1 MKARLKAIVICNPA
15 AGHHSCAEEV
25 LQVAAFLES
34 EGCQIDAVEETHGPS
49 DATTYARQA
58 AVRGCDVV
66 FVAGGDGT
74 LAEAVDGLVGSETAL
89 AALPGGGG
97 NVFAR
102 QLNLP
107 VPGGIHP
114 RPLVESA
121 RLLLGG
127 QVRRVDVGRITPL
140 GNPGPARHFLCWG
153 GAGFDAQVNRN
164 VAADPERKRRLGPL
178 ATFITS
184 FLTLRDFAGTSAT
197 VRIDGH
203 RVSRR
208 TVMLCANNIQL
219 YGIFMR
225 MAHHAVI
232 DDGLLDVFCFQ
243 GTSPTQTFLHA
254 IKVMF
259 NRHIAD
265 PRVEYF
271 RARRVDIIT
280 ARPLAVHV
288 DGDAI
293 GNTPITIQ
301 IVPKALNLLAPSCAP
316 ASLFVDGSGLLQPE
330 TTWEWVQRMA
340 RDVQSA
346 IKERSSHP

>member
-1 MKARLKAIVICNPA
+1 MKVTVISNPA
-15 AGHHSCAEEV
+15 AGQRSCAEE
-25 LQVAAFLES
+25 LQQTVNFLAS
-34 EGCQIDAVEETHGPS
+34 HGCRIAAVEETHGPS
-49 DATTYARQA
+49 DATTYARRA
-58 AVRGCDVV
+58 AVNRCDVV
-66 FVAGGDGT
+66 FAAGGDGT

-89 AALPGGGG
+89 AVLPGGGG

-107 VPGGIHP
+107 VPGSIHP
-114 RPLVESA
+114 RPMLESA
-121 RLLLGG
+121 RLLLAG

-140 GNPGPARHFLCWG
+140 GNAGPARHFLCWG

-184 FLTLRDFAGTSAT
+184 FLTLRDFAGTSAR

-208 TVMLCANNIQL
+208 TVMLVANNIQL
-219 YGIFMR
+219 YGIIMR
-225 MAHHAVI
+225 MAQHAVI

-243 GTSPTQTFLHA
+243 GTSPGRTFLHA
-254 IKVMF
+254 MKVLF

-265 PRVEYF
+265 PKVEIY
-271 RARRVDIIT
+271 RARRVEIIT

-288 DGDAI
+288 DGDYI

-301 IVPKALNLLAPSCAP
+301 IVPKSLNLLVPSCAP
-316 ASLFVDGSGLLQPE
+316 ASLFVDGTGMLQPE
-330 TTWEWVQRMA
+330 TPWDWVQRMA

-346 IKERSSHP
+346 IKERSTLS